1 MRNKITQT
9 ITMKLMDETK
19 KLNEHIVSLKKELE
33 LLDTEAKKKFNIA
46 ESLQERINSQEN
58 QLVILEKGIDEITI
72 LDNNLYEYQSSILH
86 LLSLSIVNFGNHFKQ
101 IESSINKSQQKIEDI
116 NKEYDDKH
124 TKIVAETEVL
134 LRNKNDLD
142 IYRKR
147 LEKKCAELYPEI
159 KIII

>member
-86 LLSLSIVNFGNHFKQ
+86 LLSLSIVNFGNHFKK
-101 IESSINKSQQKIEDI
+101 IESFINKSQQKLKDI
-116 NKEYDDKH
+116 NKECDDKH
-124 TKIVAETEVL
+124 TRIVAETEVL
-134 LRNKNDLD
+134 LRNKQDLD